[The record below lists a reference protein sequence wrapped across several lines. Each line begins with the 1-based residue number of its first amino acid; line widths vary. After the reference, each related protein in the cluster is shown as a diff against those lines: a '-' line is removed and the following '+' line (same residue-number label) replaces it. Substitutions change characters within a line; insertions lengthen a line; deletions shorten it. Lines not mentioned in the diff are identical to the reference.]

1 MSVSFSTLLL
11 QWRKHF
17 FDTDCKCGEP
27 KFIRISSNIRQI
39 NANHNQVTATLHALC
54 PFSMHFMSL
63 IFTMTF
69 DYFLL
74 TGIDKI
80 STVELKRP
88 KPEELVLNTEV
99 LLKCQITGNPDLLF
113 DWYHNTFRWDRGY
126 WKGMKTE
133 SERIEKKADDMN
145 QFSIHITNFSYT
157 VKLFY
162 LELDV
167 TV

>member
-39 NANHNQVTATLHALC
+39 NANRNQVTATLHALY
-54 PFSMHFMSL
+54 PFSTHFMSL
-63 IFTMTF
+63 IFTMTL

-80 STVELKRP
+80 ATVELKRP

-113 DWYHNTFRWDRGY
+113 DWYHNTFRWDQEDTG
-126 WKGMKTE
+126 KGRKLNLKE
-133 SERIEKKADDMN
+133 LRKKQMIWIN
-145 QFSIHITNFSYT
+145 SPYILLTFLIQSNYVISN
-157 VKLFY
+157 
-162 LELDV
+162 
-167 TV
+167 